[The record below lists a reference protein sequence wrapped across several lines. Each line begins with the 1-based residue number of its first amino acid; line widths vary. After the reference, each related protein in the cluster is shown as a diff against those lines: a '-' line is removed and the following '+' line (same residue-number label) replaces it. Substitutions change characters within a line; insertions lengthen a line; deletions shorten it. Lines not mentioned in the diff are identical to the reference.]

1 MDNEGKLRRIYTC
14 LWFDHQAEEAAR
26 FYTGIFHN
34 SSITQ
39 ITYYDK
45 GNLKRS
51 GLEDRT
57 VMSVKFL
64 LDGEEFLALNGGPE
78 FTFNEAISMVV
89 NCETQEEVDYYWEK
103 LAAGGDEKAQVCGW
117 LKDQYGVS
125 WQIVPVQLQEMI
137 SSPDAAVRERVS
149 QAMFKMKKL
158 DIHAL
163 RLAYEG

>member
-1 MDNEGKLRRIYTC
+1 MTGKEKLRRISTC
-14 LWFDHQAEEAAR
+14 LWFNHQAEEAAR
-26 FYTGIFHN
+26 FYTGIFPN
-34 SSITQ
+34 SSIMQ

-51 GLEDRT
+51 GVEDTT

-64 LDGEEFLALNGGPE
+64 LDGEEFMALNGGPE
-78 FTFNEAISMVV
+78 FTFSEAISIVV
-89 NCETQEEVDYYWEK
+89 HCENQEEVDYYWEK

-125 WQIVPVQLQEMI
+125 WQIVPVQLQELI
-137 SSPDAAVRERVS
+137 SSPDPAARERVS
-149 QAMFKMKKL
+149 QALFKMKKL

-163 RLAYEG
+163 QQAYEG